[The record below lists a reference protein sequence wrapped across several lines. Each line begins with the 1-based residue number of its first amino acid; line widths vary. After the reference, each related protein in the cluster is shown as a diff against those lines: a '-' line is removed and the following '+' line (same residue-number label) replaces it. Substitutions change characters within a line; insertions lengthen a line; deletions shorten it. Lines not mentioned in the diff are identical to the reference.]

1 MKIIRLKGGDTYDTP
16 DSHSVYFVEEGEV
29 FVYLIADYPSTDTE
43 QSGKTARRMYLCEV
57 GQGEEIP
64 GFFSATEEYENYRN
78 WRFLLSAK
86 DAATL
91 SVRNV
96 LPDDKLVM
104 AFAKRIPLQL
114 DAPEQF
120 GVELKNHYDMTR
132 LAEELLIF
140 KTKKEQQD
148 IREESLRQIYR
159 LFVHE
164 EVPSKSG
171 KISSKDL
178 LYNAAAYLCRREKI
192 AIADI
197 ERIKDCAGYLFTL
210 PDISR
215 VSHFIV
221 REIVLED
228 GWHQSDSGALLA
240 FWKKNNHPV
249 VCVPKGVRHYTV
261 YDPETQT
268 TVRLTDQIAAELKS
282 KGYMFYRPFPEKAMK
297 AKDLFLFGFQKVY
310 KSDLLRLFLLALLG
324 TAVGLL
330 IPFLNEQAYDRFIPI
345 GDDEGLLGLGAVL
358 LACSIGNVTFSIVK
372 NLSAFRSMNAMEY
385 AAQSATLDRLFNL
398 PESFYRDYDAAN
410 LGMRALGVSVIF
422 NVLAQSATT
431 SVLSALF
438 SLLYLWRM
446 YHYSK
451 QLARTALI
459 LLAAVLAV
467 LLYIGIRQTKY
478 EGEKLKVDYEAQS
491 NIFQFLSGI
500 SKIRI
505 AGAEERALLQ
515 YIQKFIEARKI
526 NTKKEHMTIIVN
538 TVASSVQ
545 ILFSIVF
552 FYLMVNKDINLSIGA
567 FTGFT
572 AAFGSFSGA
581 MLTIVQN
588 FLDVNRIKP
597 IYDDAKPIL
606 ETLPEN
612 SGETAAPGKIQGE
625 IEMSNVT
632 FSYKAGEATVIKNLS
647 LHIRPGEYI
656 GVVGSSGCG
665 KSTLLKLLLGFEKPQ
680 IGKIYYDSRDIEEVD
695 KRELRKKFGVVLQD
709 GGLISGSIYDNITI
723 TAPNCEM
730 SRVEEVVREVG
741 LADDIK
747 AMPMGLHTVISENSG
762 TISGG
767 QMQRILIAR
776 AIVGNPKVIFL
787 DEATSALDN
796 VTQNQ
801 VVETL
806 EKLNATKIVIAHRL
820 STVQKCDRIIVMDA
834 GTIAEQGTYQ
844 ELMDKHGLFYNLAIR
859 QIS

>member
-1 MKIIRLKGGDTYDTP
+1 M
-16 DSHSVYFVEEGEV
+16 
-29 FVYLIADYPSTDTE
+29 
-43 QSGKTARRMYLCEV
+43 
-57 GQGEEIP
+57 
-64 GFFSATEEYENYRN
+64 
-78 WRFLLSAK
+78 
-86 DAATL
+86 
-91 SVRNV
+91 
-96 LPDDKLVM
+96 
-104 AFAKRIPLQL
+104 
-114 DAPEQF
+114 
-120 GVELKNHYDMTR
+120 
-132 LAEELLIF
+132 
-140 KTKKEQQD
+140 
-148 IREESLRQIYR
+148 
-159 LFVHE
+159 
-164 EVPSKSG
+164 
-171 KISSKDL
+171 
-178 LYNAAAYLCRREKI
+178 
-192 AIADI
+192 
-197 ERIKDCAGYLFTL
+197 
-210 PDISR
+210 
-215 VSHFIV
+215 
-221 REIVLED
+221 
-228 GWHQSDSGALLA
+228 
-240 FWKKNNHPV
+240 
-249 VCVPKGVRHYTV
+249 
-261 YDPETQT
+261 
-268 TVRLTDQIAAELKS
+268 
-282 KGYMFYRPFPEKAMK
+282 
-297 AKDLFLFGFQKVY
+297 
-310 KSDLLRLFLLALLG
+310 
-324 TAVGLL
+324 
-330 IPFLNEQAYDRFIPI
+330 
-345 GDDEGLLGLGAVL
+345 

-767 QMQRILIAR
+767 QMRCRVATEGAKRTLPTNPFSILHR
-776 AIVGNPKVIFL
+776 TGR
-787 DEATSALDN
+787 
-796 VTQNQ
+796 
-801 VVETL
+801 
-806 EKLNATKIVIAHRL
+806 KIVIAHRL